1 MKKKLQ
7 NIISLAPIYWASY
20 LLNTM
25 LEAEKEEKVARH
37 NLRRERHTEP
47 INLYARKTL
56 IEKLENIPL

>member
-1 MKKKLQ
+1 
-7 NIISLAPIYWASY
+7 
-20 LLNTM
+20 M

-56 IEKLENIPL
+56 IEKLEKYTTLDSTAHIIIIIIVFSF